1 MAKILISSIGVGGSF
16 QNKNNPDTT
25 NFERS
30 YRGTTYKID
39 GKDYPNGRFVASV
52 LYQHFN
58 LDGIILIGTVKSM
71 WEEVYRYYSEIN
83 GIEKNDDYWLN
94 LACKIDELKY
104 DSPLDSLD
112 LSPIEQVLGRRSRC
126 ILIKYGLDE
135 NELWQNLDNFFKIV
149 DFLKKGD
156 EIYLDI
162 THSFRSISLFIFL
175 TTTFLKDLVD
185 EKEIKI
191 GGVYYGMLDITNE
204 IGGYTPIVDLKSL
217 FDMTSWIKGA
227 YSLKSYGDGYL
238 IAELLKNQGE
248 TTIANDI
255 EQLSKAIDI
264 NNVNEIKQKS
274 SNLKKSLSQQQTS
287 QNPFKYIRG
296 VLDKFITRFARSS
309 VSESEYQLELAT
321 WYFNNRR
328 YGAGYIVLTE
338 AIITY
343 MCEMENRDIKNKDD
357 RELMKNLL
365 HKNYQTTKLA
375 NLYFEINPIR
385 NSIAHALLN
394 DRNSQSVH
402 NSILKSLEYCR
413 IASQVFKSKT
423 IC

>member
-16 QNKNNPDTT
+16 QNKNNPSINN
-25 NFERS
+25 NFERN
-30 YRGTTYKID
+30 YRGTTYRIEN
-39 GKDYPNGRFVASV
+39 KDYPNSHFVASV
-52 LYQHFN
+52 LYKHFN
-58 LDGIILIGTVKSM
+58 LDGIIFIGTVKSM

-83 GIEKNDDYWLN
+83 GLEKNDDYWLE
-94 LACKIDELKY
+94 LACKIDSLKY

-112 LSPIEQVLGRRSRC
+112 LLPVEKILGQRSRC
-126 ILIKYGLDE
+126 ILIKYGLNE
-135 NELWQNLDNFFKIV
+135 EELWQNLHNVLKIV
-149 DFLKKGD
+149 DFLEKGD

-204 IGGYTPIVDLKSL
+204 IGHTPIVDLKSL

-238 IAELLKNQGE
+238 IADLLKNQGE
-248 TTIANDI
+248 EKIAKDI

-274 SNLKKSLSQQQTS
+274 SSLKKSLSQDYNTRS
-287 QNPFKYIRG
+287 PFQYIRG
-296 VLDKFITRFARSS
+296 VLDKFITRFSRSS
-309 VSESEYQLELAT
+309 VSESEYQLELAG
-321 WYFNNRR
+321 WYFDNRR
-328 YGAGYIVLTE
+328 YAAGYIVLTE
-338 AIITY
+338 AVITY
-343 MCEMENRDIKNKDD
+343 MCELQNKDIKNKDD
-357 RELMKNLL
+357 RELMKDLL
-365 HKNYQTTKLA
+365 HKKFKQTKLA
-375 NLYFEINPIR
+375 KLYFQINPIR
-385 NSIAHALLN
+385 KSIAHALLN
-394 DRNSQSVH
+394 DKNSQNIN
-402 NSILKSLEYCR
+402 NSIQKSQEYYKT
-413 IASQVFKSKT
+413 AKEVFKTQT